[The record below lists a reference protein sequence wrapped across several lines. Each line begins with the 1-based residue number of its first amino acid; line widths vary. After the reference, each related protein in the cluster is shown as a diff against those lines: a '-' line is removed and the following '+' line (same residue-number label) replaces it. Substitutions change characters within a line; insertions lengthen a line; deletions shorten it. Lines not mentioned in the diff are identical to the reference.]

1 MKEYPILCTTSVVRA
16 ILAGRQTQDR
26 RPKQPW
32 WQAGDRL
39 YVRETW
45 KRLPD
50 GRIGFLASLETCDDG
65 PFCLLGNW
73 KPSIH
78 MPKAAARIWLTVL
91 DMRTER
97 LQDIS
102 NDDVHAEG
110 FAPWG
115 DKYAGFAELWD
126 SLYDKR
132 GLGWGAN
139 PQVWVTEFELEE
151 PSDG

>member
-1 MKEYPILCTTSVVRA
+1 MKEYPILCTTEVVRA

-26 RPKQPW
+26 RPKQPG
-32 WQAGDRL
+32 WQVGDRL

-45 KRLPD
+45 HPWPQTPGYVYRATWE
-50 GRIGFLASLETCDDG
+50 GETFKSG
-65 PFCLLGNW
+65 W

-78 MPKAAARIWLTVL
+78 MPKAAARVWLKVKTV
-91 DMRTER
+91 RVER

-126 SLYDKR
+126 SLYSKR
-132 GLGWGAN
+132 GYGWDVN
-139 PQVWVTEFELEE
+139 PLVWVTEFELEE
-151 PSDG
+151 QERC